1 MVIICMHF
9 GFEPTDLK
17 VNRSRSMN
25 LTIPGPQIQSKGLK
39 NRFFILK
46 NDKF

>member
-1 MVIICMHF
+1 MFRMFKMVIICMNF

-25 LTIPGPQIQSKGLK
+25 LSVPGPQIQSKGLK
-39 NRFFILK
+39 V
-46 NDKF
+46 